1 MGAQS
6 ILVVEDEVLIRLLMA
21 EALRDEGYQIVEA
34 ATADEGMAV
43 LQSGQA
49 IDLIIT
55 DVRMPGQID
64 GLQLAAQ
71 AKRYDPNRPVIIVS
85 GHLTAQDVSRVD
97 AFIPKPY
104 TYVHL
109 LSVVNQL
116 IGPPCRNGHQNRTA

>member
-1 MGAQS
+1 MGAQI
-6 ILVVEDEVLIRLLMA
+6 ILIIEDEVLIRMLMA
-21 EALRDEGYQIVEA
+21 EALRDEGYRIVEA
-34 ATADEGMAV
+34 ASADEGMEI

-49 IDLIIT
+49 IDCIIT

-64 GLQLAAQ
+64 GLQLAAVS
-71 AKRYDPNRPVIIVS
+71 KRLQPNRPVIIVS

-97 AFIPKPY
+97 AFVPKPY

-116 IGPPCRNGHQNRTA
+116 IGPPCRNGHQHRTA

>member
-21 EALRDEGYQIVEA
+21 EALRDEGYHIVEA
-34 ATADEGMAV
+34 ATADEGMEV

-64 GLQLAAQ
+64 GLQLATQ
-71 AKRYDPNRPVIIVS
+71 AKRSDANRPVIIVS
-85 GHLTAQDVSRVD
+85 GHLTAQDVSLVD